1 MIAIL
6 MGSSH
11 AAVAICCV
19 YTNHSCTQIM
29 DISNHRRRIK
39 IEEKAKYVGSVWG
52 GRIYSIPYRASCFE
66 LHGRFELQDE
76 LHQDDLKEKD
86 EFILCSSKL
95 S

>member
-52 GRIYSIPYRASCFE
+52 EEFIQFLAE
-66 LHGRFELQDE
+66 LAVLNCM
-76 LHQDDLKEKD
+76 DDLNYRMNCTRM
-86 EFILCSSKL
+86 I
-95 S
+95 